1 MQVLLI
7 ILVVLAVILAVFLAA
22 RAHKSRSKTVPETP
36 SDSLAPCPITPN
48 CVCSETGTASSHAVE
63 PLRLRVESGEQVI
76 PRLIGLVE
84 DLGGE
89 VVHSDDRVVQAVFL
103 SGVFGFA
110 DDLAFRVD
118 PDNAAIHIRSASRVG
133 TSDLGANRKRV
144 EQLRRRWEAENGS

>member
-22 RAHKSRSKTVPETP
+22 RAHMSRSKTVPETP

-76 PRLIGLVE
+76 PRLIDLVE
-84 DLGGE
+84 DLA
-89 VVHSDDRVVQAVFL
+89 VDTVIDDRIVFSL
-103 SGVFGFA
+103 KVRGDQDRLMRSIALQRVLEPIDAPVIA
-110 DDLAFRVD
+110 DDPFGLSPVSQSL
-118 PDNAAIHIRSASRVG
+118 HY
-133 TSDLGANRKRV
+133 
-144 EQLRRRWEAENGS
+144 QLIIGS